1 MDGSTDKNL
10 PYFVVKNLST
20 LVHDRPTLTHVQHGS
35 PTVFTVHDTD
45 RPIVSDSRTDIVL
58 RTVCEYNAIFVA
70 YVIYANFTHRPK
82 ELFTT
87 ICASRYKYRTV
98 IV

>member
-1 MDGSTDKNL
+1 LDGSTDKNL
-10 PYFVVKNLST
+10 QYFVVKNPST
-20 LVHDRPTLTHVQHGS
+20 LVHDRLTLTHVQHG
-35 PTVFTVHDTD
+35 TVFTVHDTD

-70 YVIYANFTHRPK
+70 YVIYFTHRPK